1 MNHERVLESGVLIL
15 MLSFFTGLIVLLIQ
29 SDIAQPARILPYIT
43 AAIVIPLIA
52 FKLLQSFS
60 SEVRATVDQLRK
72 RVGLDELEDT
82 TNPLS
87 RGELFTIGWL
97 SLLVSSAYVLG
108 LVIGMFLSI
117 FVFVAYREGQYLRAA
132 IIAIAVSGVVYLSLP
147 ILFNKLLWQG
157 LLLG

>member
-1 MNHERVLESGVLIL
+1 MNHERVLESGVLVL

-29 SDIAQPARILPYIT
+29 SDMAQPARILPYIT

-52 FKLLQSFS
+52 FKLLQSLS
-60 SEVRATVDQLRK
+60 SELRTTVDQLRK
-72 RVGLDELEDT
+72 RVGLDKSEEST
-82 TNPLS
+82 SPLL
-87 RGELFTIGWL
+87 RGELLTIGWL
-97 SLLVSSAYVLG
+97 GLLVGSAYVLG
-108 LVIGMFLSI
+108 LVIGMVIS
-117 FVFVAYREGQYLRAA
+117 VFTYVAYREGQYLRAA

>member
-1 MNHERVLESGVLIL
+1 MNHERVLESGVLVL
-15 MLSFFTGLIVLLIQ
+15 MLSFFTGLVVLLVQ

-52 FKLLQSFS
+52 FKLLQSLS
-60 SEVRATVDQLRK
+60 SELRTTVDQLRK
-72 RVGLDELEDT
+72 RVGLDKSEES
-82 TNPLS
+82 TNPLL
-87 RGELFTIGWL
+87 RGELLTIGWL
-97 SLLVSSAYVLG
+97 GLLVGSAYVLG
-108 LVIGMFLSI
+108 LVIGMFIS
-117 FVFVAYREGQYLRAA
+117 VFTYVAYREGQYLRAA